1 VRSAAYDERPWLR
14 FYPPGVPVGV
24 NVPPLPVNVLL
35 DEAARDFGKTPALA
49 FLGRATTYR
58 RLASAVDL
66 FAGSLA
72 ELGVRRGDRVAL
84 VLPNCPQFV
93 IAFFAA
99 LRLGAVVVPLDPQL
113 GADGMRDRLGDCA
126 PRVTLVVDDA
136 YDTVVGAM
144 ARARASSSS
153 PPWPRA
159 RPSVFE

>member
-1 VRSAAYDERPWLR
+1 MQTHDNWQVRSAAYDEWPWLR
-14 FYPPGVPVGV
+14 YYSPAVPVRV
-24 NVPPLPVNVLL
+24 NFPPLPVTVLL

-49 FLGRATTYR
+49 LLGRATTYR

-93 IAFFAA
+93 ISFFAA

-113 GADGMRDRLGDCA
+113 GADGLRDRLGDCA
-126 PRVTLVVDDA
+126 PRVTLVLDDPA
-136 YDTVVGAM
+136 DPGVGA
-144 ARARASSSS
+144 
-153 PPWPRA
+153 
-159 RPSVFE
+159 VTG